1 MENASKALLIAGGI
15 LLALM
20 TLSLIVY
27 VSTSTTRMAEAQDAK
42 KASEELAAFNASYE
56 AYNKTRMYGTDVIT
70 VINKAINYNGKLDNS
85 QENEAI
91 TIEVE
96 IAESFI
102 ATKQTIKEYANGTIT
117 KGDVEEIE
125 GVSLYLKNN
134 NSKTV
139 KAGFNT
145 TYSDEVV
152 QFFQKQ
158 KTEDSVKIT
167 KENKVGYVEKEI
179 TYSALANFKR
189 AIFTCTKC
197 EDENNDGRIDYMKFE
212 QYRTL
217 KEIDESN

>member
-70 VINKAINYNGKLDNS
+70 VVNKAINYNGKLDNS
-85 QENEAI
+85 QKNEAI

-96 IAESFI
+96 IIEDFT
-102 ATKQTIKEYANGTIT
+102 ATKQTIEEYADNTVKKGKVEQIGEYSLFTKNG
-117 KGDVEEIE
+117 
-125 GVSLYLKNN
+125 
-134 NSKTV
+134 SKTV
-139 KAGFNT
+139 KVNFDT
-145 TYSDEVV
+145 KYSDDVV
-152 QFFQKQ
+152 KFFQKQ
-158 KTEDSVKIT
+158 EKEDSVKILEER
-167 KENKVGYVEKEI
+167 KDRYIKKEI

-189 AIFTCTKC
+189 AIFTCTDCK
-197 EDENNDGRIDYMKFE
+197 DGNGDGRIDYMKFE

-217 KEIDESN
+217 KKIDESN

>member
-85 QENEAI
+85 QKNEAI
-91 TIEVE
+91 TIQVAITEDF
-96 IAESFI
+96 A
-102 ATKQTIKEYANGTIT
+102 ATKQIIEEYADNTVKKGEIT
-117 KGDVEEIE
+117 EIPRF
-125 GVSLYLKNN
+125 SLYAKNG
-134 NSKTV
+134 STTV
-139 KAGFNT
+139 TINFDTK
-145 TYSDEVV
+145 YSDDVV
-152 QFFQKQ
+152 KFFQKQ
-158 KTEDSVKIT
+158 EKEDSVKILEE
-167 KENKVGYVEKEI
+167 KKDGYIKKEI

-197 EDENNDGRIDYMKFE
+197 EDKNSDGRIDYMKFE